1 MATPDQINSADLPIN
16 TTELSDK
23 SLDPN
28 NISKIEDACTDPNQA
43 DKLATSLNTSL
54 TTAIDDCSDPVVVNS
69 IKGVIEESKKPA
81 TEDANKTPLIEAPK
95 KTETVAP
102 VFTKEFKGTNT
113 GTTKEAYNEKSPQL
127 EQAKLL
133 IANSGYAD
141 LP

>member
-1 MATPDQINSADLPIN
+1 MAN
-16 TTELSDK
+16 
-23 SLDPN
+23 
-28 NISKIEDACTDPNQA
+28 A
-43 DKLATSLNTSL
+43 DKMKSTTDLANEAVKDFKSNPEDIPKIKDAITKEPDKVTENLNKNL

-81 TEDANKTPLIEAPK
+81 TEEANKTPLIEAPK

-113 GTTKEAYNEKSPQL
+113 GTTKEAYNDKSPQL

-133 IANSGYAD
+133 IADS
-141 LP
+141 